1 MKQLASSI
9 DLIFINQPNLV
20 IDSGVHGS
28 LHSNCYYEIVYCK
41 LNLNFIFTP
50 PYQCFVW
57 DHNKGDIDTIKKSPE
72 QLNWE
77 NMLYQKYVHQQVSV
91 LNKTLVNIFPKFMP
105 NKLIACD
112 DRDPPWINEFI
123 KNKIKWKNKIYK
135 DYTINKN

>member
-1 MKQLASSI
+1 M
-9 DLIFINQPNLV
+9 
-20 IDSGVHGS
+20 
-28 LHSNCYYEIVYCK
+28 
-41 LNLNFIFTP
+41 
-50 PYQCFVW
+50 
-57 DHNKGDIDTIKKSPE
+57 
-72 QLNWE
+72 
-77 NMLYQKYVHQQVSV
+77 SV